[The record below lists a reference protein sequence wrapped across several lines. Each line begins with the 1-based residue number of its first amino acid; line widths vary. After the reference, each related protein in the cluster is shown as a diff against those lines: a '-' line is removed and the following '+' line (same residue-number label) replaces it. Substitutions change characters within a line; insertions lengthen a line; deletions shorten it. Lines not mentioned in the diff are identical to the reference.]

1 MIVRS
6 PAALGAVIRDRR
18 RQLKLEQRVLAEK
31 VGVSRHWVI
40 NVEKGK
46 SGAEIG
52 SVFRTLRVLG
62 ILLDTQTAPTSPAK
76 LAKPDIDLGALIEAA
91 RKPQR

>member
-6 PAALGAVIRDRR
+6 PAALGAAIRDRR
-18 RQLKLEQRVLAEK
+18 RQLKLEQRTLAEK

-46 SGAEIG
+46 PGAEIG
-52 SVFRTLRVLG
+52 SIFRTLRVLG
-62 ILLDTQTAPTSPAK
+62 ILLDIKTESAPPGK
-76 LAKPDIDLGALIEAA
+76 LVKPDVDLGALIDAA
-91 RKPQR
+91 RKPRQ

>member
-6 PAALGAVIRDRR
+6 PAALGAAIRDRR
-18 RQLKLEQRVLAEK
+18 RQLKLEQRTLAEK

-46 SGAEIG
+46 PGAEIG
-52 SVFRTLRVLG
+52 SIFRTLRVLG
-62 ILLDTQTAPTSPAK
+62 ILLDTKTESASPGK
-76 LAKPDIDLGALIEAA
+76 LVKPDVDLGALIDAA
-91 RKPQR
+91 RKPRR